1 MLEYLFTK
9 SGHVNLTKN
18 LITLHESHDFSKR
31 GVTEIDSF
39 LKIEEDIMRS
49 VGGQRF
55 MMRILVIEMSDAVVE
70 ESLLILK

>member
-18 LITLHESHDFSKR
+18 LITLDESHDFSKR

-39 LKIEEDIMRS
+39 LKIEEDL
-49 VGGQRF
+49 G
-55 MMRILVIEMSDAVVE
+55 
-70 ESLLILK
+70 

>member
-1 MLEYLFTK
+1 MVRRKY
-9 SGHVNLTKN
+9 
-18 LITLHESHDFSKR
+18 
-31 GVTEIDSF
+31 
-39 LKIEEDIMRS
+39 IMRS